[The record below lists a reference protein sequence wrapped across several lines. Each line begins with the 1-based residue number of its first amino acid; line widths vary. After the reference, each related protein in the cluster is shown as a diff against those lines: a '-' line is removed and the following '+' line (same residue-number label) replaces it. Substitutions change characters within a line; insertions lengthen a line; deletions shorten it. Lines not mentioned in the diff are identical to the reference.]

1 MLRRSTG
8 SQCFKMDVIY
18 TVLATRKWISEIALP
33 LSIVSR
39 DLSVLRK
46 STFFQLPD
54 LSGQIINLVMARPL
68 ALQRR
73 YSSRTHISVVNAP
86 TPGSFI
92 TFALED
98 IYCNVLYLQF
108 TDELARAYVCEFP
121 NCLEVY

>member
-1 MLRRSTG
+1 MFQDGRHIYSTRYK
-8 SQCFKMDVIY
+8 KMDKRNCS
-18 TVLATRKWISEIALP
+18 TVKYYKQGSFSFVQI
-33 LSIVSR
+33 
-39 DLSVLRK
+39 DY
-46 STFFQLPD
+46 FQLPD

-98 IYCNVLYLQF
+98 ICCNVLYLQF